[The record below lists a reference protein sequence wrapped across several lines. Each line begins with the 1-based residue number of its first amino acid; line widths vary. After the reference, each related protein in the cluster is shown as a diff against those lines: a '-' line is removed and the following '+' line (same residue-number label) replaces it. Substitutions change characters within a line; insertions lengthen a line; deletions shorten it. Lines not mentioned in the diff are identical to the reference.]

1 MSGFSLDVQIEVNGS
16 FVRVGKLCGTSYVD
30 AVFQYDKN
38 YIMDSAH
45 RPISV
50 SLPLQEECFS
60 SEATQNYFEGLL
72 PEGFSRQCV
81 ASNIHV
87 DSDDYISIL
96 KVLGRECL
104 GAIRIVDENNPVDDF
119 GYKKLSLQDV
129 KSLAAEGASKAMDL
143 VIQSHLSLTGAS
155 GKAGL
160 FYDHKEH
167 KWYLPQGLAPSNYIV
182 KQSHVRLKHLV
193 VNEQLCLLTAK
204 KLGIEIPESFIF
216 ECGESKVDDSILFAT
231 KRFDRF
237 TDGFSKNAGIHIVPY
252 RLHQEDFA
260 QALGI
265 KSSFKYEKH
274 GGHYL
279 KKMFDVLKNYS
290 ANPIED
296 QFKLWKITIF
306 NYLIGNTDNHIKNSA
321 LLYSKDLK
329 TIRLAPYYD
338 VISTKMYDSSTDEMS
353 LSINGKL
360 NRTEIERR
368 DFEKEAQS
376 LGLGQKLAIDMYHKL
391 ATEFSAA
398 VTQSARELM
407 ELGFVEAAVL
417 AEKIKCL
424 NL

>member
-1 MSGFSLDVQIEVNGS
+1 MSEFSLDIQIEVNGS
-16 FVRVGKLCGTSYVD
+16 FVRAGKLCGTSYID

-38 YIMDSAH
+38 YIIDSAYC
-45 RPISV
+45 PISI

-60 SEATQNYFEGLL
+60 REVTRNYFEGLL

-96 KVLGRECL
+96 QVLGRECL
-104 GAIRIVDENNPVDDF
+104 GAIKIVDKQNTVEDF
-119 GYKKLSLQDV
+119 GYKELSLQDV
-129 KSLAAEGASKAMDL
+129 QSLAAEGASKAMDL

-160 FYDHKEH
+160 FYNHKEH

-193 VNEQLCLLTAK
+193 VNEQLCLFTAK
-204 KLGIEIPESFIF
+204 RLGIEIPESFIF
-216 ECGESKVDDSILFAT
+216 ECGERRADDSILFAT

-237 TDGFSKNAGIHIVPY
+237 TDEFSKNAGGLVVPY

-265 KSSFKYEKH
+265 KSSDKYEKN

-279 KKMFDVLKNYS
+279 KKMFDVLKSYS

-329 TIRLAPYYD
+329 AIRLAPCYD
-338 VISTKMYDSSTDEMS
+338 VVSTKIYESCTDEMS

-360 NRTEIERR
+360 NRTEIERS
-368 DFEKEAQS
+368 DFEKEAKS
-376 LGLGQKLAIDMYHKL
+376 LALGQKLAMDIYDKL
-391 ATEFSAA
+391 IADFSAA
-398 VTQSARELM
+398 LTDSAAELM
-407 ELGFVEAAVL
+407 ELGFVEAATI
-417 AEKIKCL
+417 AEKIRSL
-424 NL
+424 D

>member
-1 MSGFSLDVQIEVNGS
+1 MSEFSLDVQIEVNGS
-16 FVRVGKLCGTSYVD
+16 FVRAGKLCGTSYID

-38 YIMDSAH
+38 YIIDSAC
-45 RPISV
+45 RPISI

-60 SEATQNYFEGLL
+60 REVTRNYFEGLL

-96 KVLGRECL
+96 QVLGRECL
-104 GAIRIVDENNPVDDF
+104 GAIKIVDKQNTVEDF
-119 GYKKLSLQDV
+119 GYKELSLQDV
-129 KSLAAEGASKAMDL
+129 QSLAAEGASKAMDL

-160 FYDHKEH
+160 FYNHKEH

-193 VNEQLCLLTAK
+193 VNEQLCLFTAK
-204 KLGIEIPESFIF
+204 RLGIEIPESFIF
-216 ECGESKVDDSILFAT
+216 ECGESRADDSILFAT

-237 TDGFSKNAGIHIVPY
+237 TDEFSKNAGGLVVPY

-265 KSSFKYEKH
+265 KSSDKYEKN

-279 KKMFDVLKNYS
+279 KKMFNVLKSYS

-321 LLYSKDLK
+321 LFYSKDLK
-329 TIRLAPYYD
+329 AIRLAPCYD
-338 VISTKMYDSSTDEMS
+338 VVSTKIYESCTDEMS

-360 NRTEIERR
+360 NRTEIERS
-368 DFEKEAQS
+368 DFEKEAKS
-376 LGLGQKLAIDMYHKL
+376 LALGQKLAMDIYDKL
-391 ATEFSAA
+391 VADFSAA
-398 VTQSARELM
+398 LTDSAAELM
-407 ELGFVEAAVL
+407 ELGFVEAATI
-417 AEKIKCL
+417 AEKIRSL
-424 NL
+424 D

>member
-1 MSGFSLDVQIEVNGS
+1 MSEFSLDIQIEVNGS
-16 FVRVGKLCGTSYVD
+16 FVRAGKLCGTSYID

-38 YIMDSAH
+38 YIIDSAY
-45 RPISV
+45 RPISI

-60 SEATQNYFEGLL
+60 REVTRNYFEGLL

-96 KVLGRECL
+96 QVLGRECL
-104 GAIRIVDENNPVDDF
+104 GAIKIVDKQNTVEDF
-119 GYKKLSLQDV
+119 GYKELSLQDV
-129 KSLAAEGASKAMDL
+129 QSLAAEGASKAMDL

-160 FYDHKEH
+160 FYNHKEH

-193 VNEQLCLLTAK
+193 VNEQLCLFTAK
-204 KLGIEIPESFIF
+204 RLGIEIPESFIF
-216 ECGESKVDDSILFAT
+216 ECGERRADDSILFAT

-237 TDGFSKNAGIHIVPY
+237 TDEFSKNAGGLVVPY

-265 KSSFKYEKH
+265 KSSDKYEKN

-279 KKMFDVLKNYS
+279 KKMFDVLKSYS

-329 TIRLAPYYD
+329 AIRLAPCYD
-338 VISTKMYDSSTDEMS
+338 VVSTKIYESCTDEMS

-360 NRTEIERR
+360 NRTEIERS
-368 DFEKEAQS
+368 DFEKEAKS
-376 LGLGQKLAIDMYHKL
+376 LALGQKLAMDIYDKL
-391 ATEFSAA
+391 VADFSAA
-398 VTQSARELM
+398 LTDSAAELM
-407 ELGFVEAAVL
+407 ELGFVEAATI
-417 AEKIKCL
+417 AEKIRSL
-424 NL
+424 D

>member
-1 MSGFSLDVQIEVNGS
+1 MSEFSLDIQIEVNGS
-16 FVRVGKLCGTSYVD
+16 FVRAGKLCGTSYID

-38 YIMDSAH
+38 YIIDSAY
-45 RPISV
+45 RPISI
-50 SLPLQEECFS
+50 SLPFQEECFS
-60 SEATQNYFEGLL
+60 REVTRNYFEGLL

-87 DSDDYISIL
+87 DSDDYIFIL
-96 KVLGRECL
+96 QVLGRECL
-104 GAIRIVDENNPVDDF
+104 GAIKIVDKQNTVEDF
-119 GYKKLSLQDV
+119 GYKELSLQDV
-129 KSLAAEGASKAMDL
+129 QSLAAEGASKAMDL

-160 FYDHKEH
+160 FYNHKEH

-193 VNEQLCLLTAK
+193 VNEQLCLFTAK
-204 KLGIEIPESFIF
+204 RLGIEIPESFIF
-216 ECGESKVDDSILFAT
+216 ECGERRADDSILFAT

-237 TDGFSKNAGIHIVPY
+237 TDEFSKNAGGLVVPY
-252 RLHQEDFA
+252 RLHQEDFV

-265 KSSFKYEKH
+265 KSSDKYEKN

-279 KKMFDVLKNYS
+279 KKMFDVLKSYS

-329 TIRLAPYYD
+329 AIRLAPCYD
-338 VISTKMYDSSTDEMS
+338 VVSTKIYESCTDEMS

-360 NRTEIERR
+360 NRTEIERS
-368 DFEKEAQS
+368 DFEKEAKS
-376 LGLGQKLAIDMYHKL
+376 LVLGQKLAMDIYDKL
-391 ATEFSAA
+391 VADFSAA
-398 VTQSARELM
+398 LTDSAAELM
-407 ELGFVEAAVL
+407 ELGFVEAAAI
-417 AEKIKCL
+417 AEKIRSL
-424 NL
+424 D

>member
-1 MSGFSLDVQIEVNGS
+1 MSEFSLDIQIEVNGS
-16 FVRVGKLCGTSYVD
+16 FVRAGKLCGTSYID

-38 YIMDSAH
+38 YIIDSAY
-45 RPISV
+45 RPISI

-60 SEATQNYFEGLL
+60 REVTRNYFEGLL

-96 KVLGRECL
+96 QVLGRECL
-104 GAIRIVDENNPVDDF
+104 GAIKIVDKQNTVEDF
-119 GYKKLSLQDV
+119 GYKELSLQDV
-129 KSLAAEGASKAMDL
+129 QSLAAEGASKAMDL

-160 FYDHKEH
+160 FYNHKEH

-193 VNEQLCLLTAK
+193 VNEQLCLFTAK
-204 KLGIEIPESFIF
+204 RLGIEIPESFIF
-216 ECGESKVDDSILFAT
+216 ECGERRADDSILLAT

-237 TDGFSKNAGIHIVPY
+237 TDEFSKNAGGLVVPY

-265 KSSFKYEKH
+265 KSSDKYEKN

-279 KKMFDVLKNYS
+279 KKMFDVLKSYS

-329 TIRLAPYYD
+329 AIRLAPCYD
-338 VISTKMYDSSTDEMS
+338 VVSTKIYESCTDEMS

-360 NRTEIERR
+360 NRTEIERS
-368 DFEKEAQS
+368 DFEKEAKS
-376 LGLGQKLAIDMYHKL
+376 LALGQKLAMDIYDKL
-391 ATEFSAA
+391 IADFSAA
-398 VTQSARELM
+398 LTDSAAELM
-407 ELGFVEAAVL
+407 ELGFVEAATI
-417 AEKIKCL
+417 AEKIRSL
-424 NL
+424 D